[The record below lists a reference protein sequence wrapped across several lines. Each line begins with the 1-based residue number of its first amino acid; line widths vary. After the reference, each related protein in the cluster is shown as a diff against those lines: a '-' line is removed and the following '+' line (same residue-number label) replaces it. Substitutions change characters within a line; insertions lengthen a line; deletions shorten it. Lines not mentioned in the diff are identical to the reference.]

1 MFAYRS
7 AEPAGHEEM
16 RKHRT
21 STGKPAAG
29 PTAAPV
35 MKHRDYKGE
44 THLWTQR
51 INRISENVPFKV
63 TASGCKFLRQ
73 NGPVCN
79 V

>member
-16 RKHRT
+16 KHRT

-51 INRISENVPFKV
+51 INRISENVPRGKKSHQER
-63 TASGCKFLRQ
+63 TKSHTST
-73 NGPVCN
+73 
-79 V
+79 